1 MAVVTT
7 DDTLLSFKV
16 ESVTRTF
23 GVVAALMCS
32 LSAASLVVI
41 PSASMDDD
49 DDDEY
54 EREAIATPVA
64 TTSDSEIIS
73 DMEASPTTTA
83 KTTTTTT
90 TRSAST
96 HVSKSSLLVHWVGLS
111 PKTTHDWYTAS
122 CAGAFYSSVCA
133 MGLSAVINAWLAAT
147 PVGCTRQFVQYH
159 SWMICSIPGFLA
171 ISTGL
176 AGVSLF
182 IGLDRAKGTPISY
195 IGLGGTVLGGVII
208 GSATVRGMM
217 ATYRFLTPLVR
228 AIK

>member
-83 KTTTTTT
+83 KTTTT